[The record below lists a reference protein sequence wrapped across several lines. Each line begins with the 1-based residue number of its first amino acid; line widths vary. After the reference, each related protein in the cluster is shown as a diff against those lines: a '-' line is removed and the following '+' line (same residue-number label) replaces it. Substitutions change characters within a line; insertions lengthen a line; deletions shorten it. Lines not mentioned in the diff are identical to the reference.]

1 MKRSFIF
8 LLLACALA
16 NASDPAIEE
25 VKEIKTAE
33 DVIKLEQ
40 IAVTGVKFSVG
51 VPYKEAYEMASK
63 FKANSDGL
71 AALTV
76 SLHYKSLDKN
86 SKKMRLVLSS
96 DDVLE
101 EIELNEYNTFYL
113 PINKLAAEQDAKFK
127 LARLPKGAT
136 LHYTVS
142 SRPTAAIENL
152 TYGTIKKSLDIDRKA
167 FNSIMPWYVV
177 AYQTLTNFKDEY
189 FSVCH
194 KEKGLPVTVTNDN
207 EVLKKLETITEEKEK
222 NGAVLY
228 CANFNGKESFPL
240 MAKIQSPAGA
250 ELRFTGE

>member
-8 LLLACALA
+8 LSILSACALA

-25 VKEIKTAE
+25 IKVPE

-63 FKANSDGL
+63 FKANSEGL
-71 AALTV
+71 AVLTV
-76 SLHYKSLDKN
+76 SLHSKSLDKN

-96 DDVLE
+96 EDVLE
-101 EIELNEYNTFYL
+101 ELELNEYNRFDL

-136 LHYTVS
+136 LHYNVS

-152 TYGTIKKSLDIDRKA
+152 TYGTIKKSLDVDYKS
-167 FNSIMPWYVV
+167 FKSIMPWYVV
-177 AYQTLTNFKDEY
+177 AYNAITKNGDDY
-189 FSVCH
+189 FSICH
-194 KEKGLPVTVTNDN
+194 KEKGLPVIVKDGDV
-207 EVLKKLETITEEKEK
+207 VLKKLETMTEEKEK

-228 CANFNGKESFPL
+228 CANFNGKEQLPL
-240 MAKIQSPAGA
+240 LAKIQSPAGA